1 MEDELEE
8 GKNKMALLVMLDPV
22 AELCMYPSLGN
33 VKASFIFFCKQ
44 WEALSGSIQSDSAKT
59 SLIAFISVGGKSDP
73 CSAHRSEA
81 VLVGFVLW
89 FTQVLGQAISWS
101 WWAHRTEAVPSH

>member
-1 MEDELEE
+1 MEDELEG

-33 VKASFIFFCKQ
+33 VNASFISFCKQ
-44 WEALSGSIQSDSAKT
+44 WEALCGSIQSDSAET

-73 CSAHRSEA
+73 CSAHRS
-81 VLVGFVLW
+81 VLGGFVLW
-89 FTQVLGQAISWS
+89 LTQVLVTTISWS
-101 WWAHRTEAVPSH
+101 W